1 MGIICSIYLLREN
14 EIDKILKTEDAIEK
28 FLEENF
34 PLLSD
39 NGKYYFENRFDT
51 SNAWNP
57 TFELLN
63 LIIQKHNYFN
73 IIDYKLENLEYV
85 YYNSAIV
92 SSISDKLS
100 NLNHSI
106 INIFLQNKELINKI
120 IETDG
125 YKMDAI
131 SFTNVVFEHFVVI
144 KRAFLKA
151 SSEGKAVLMNFG

>member
-1 MGIICSIYLLREN
+1 MGVICSIYLIQEN
-14 EIDKILKTEDAIEK
+14 EFDEILKTEDAIEK

-39 NGKYYFENRFDT
+39 NGKFYYDNRFDT

-63 LIIQKHNYFN
+63 LIIQEHNYFYL
-73 IIDYKLENLEYV
+73 IDYKLDNLEYV
-85 YYNSAIV
+85 YYNSDII

-106 INIFLQNKELINKI
+106 INTFLQNKELINKI
-120 IETDG
+120 IATDG

-131 SFTNVVFEHFVVI
+131 SFANVILEHFDVI

-151 SSEGKAVLMNFG
+151 SLESKAVLMNFG